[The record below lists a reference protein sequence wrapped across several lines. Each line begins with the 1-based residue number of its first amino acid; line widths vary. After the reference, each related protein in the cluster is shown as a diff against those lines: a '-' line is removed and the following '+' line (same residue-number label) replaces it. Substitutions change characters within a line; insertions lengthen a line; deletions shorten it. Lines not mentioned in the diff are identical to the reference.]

1 MKDIRKCDCCNR
13 VREVDVYSS
22 SLGAVSFAYCK
33 ECSNNN
39 AEPKMIIIST
49 IEMLYGDVAEWVLNL
64 NYYDTEEQK
73 YKSAREFKKA
83 YDEGVR
89 LFDDMDK

>member
-1 MKDIRKCDCCNR
+1 
-13 VREVDVYSS
+13 
-22 SLGAVSFAYCK
+22 
-33 ECSNNN
+33 
-39 AEPKMIIIST
+39 
-49 IEMLYGDVAEWVLNL
+49 MLYGDVAEWVLNL